1 MPERQ
6 PQEAAQS
13 VTISVETIA
22 LNDIFPDTDD
32 SRRIESYQEL
42 PQGNALFAT
51 TRFDREQQSQVAELY
66 ITKPEDPRQ
75 VTQLWQGKRL
85 SRLILVHQEQRPG
98 SKRSRDNGSHW
109 ISQTIK
115 SRQ

>member
-51 TRFDREQQSQVAELY
+51 TRSIENSKVKWQNY
-66 ITKPEDPRQ
+66 ISRARRPTAGHP
-75 VTQLWQGKRL
+75 TLGK
-85 SRLILVHQEQRPG
+85 EKGCPG
-98 SKRSRDNGSHW
+98 
-109 ISQTIK
+109 
-115 SRQ
+115 